1 MRARALAKRLLFGAA
16 PFFRG
21 RFRYYGHVVH
31 FPLGSHTFERACDEG
46 IYEREVTN
54 LILALV
60 EPGTAYFD
68 VGANIGLLS
77 VPVLS
82 VCPSVKVVSI
92 EPGPDTLPFLLRTRL
107 AAQRSGGWTIIGAA
121 VAAQAG
127 EAEFWSSGRGMG
139 AFDGLRDTGRG
150 GPKRAVRVAVRTL
163 DDIWREEGCPPV
175 SVVKID
181 IEGGEYQALQG
192 ARELISHARP
202 ILILEWT
209 DKNLAAYGIKADQL
223 LSLCGQLGYV
233 PYACPNLMPV
243 GTKVLLKMAMTQTET
258 FILVPTHR
266 ERTELSAA
274 SNSRKT
280 RNYREVSVGGHEQCQ
295 NSF

>member
-1 MRARALAKRLLFGAA
+1 MRARGLAKRLLFGTA

-21 RFRYYGHVVH
+21 RFRYYDHVVH
-31 FPLGSHTFERACDEG
+31 FPLGSHIFERACDEG

-54 LILALV
+54 LILALA

-82 VCPSVKVVSI
+82 VCPTVKVVSI
-92 EPGPDTLPFLLRTRL
+92 EPSPDTLPFLRKTQL
-107 AAQRSGGWTIIGAA
+107 AAQRSGNWIVIGAA
-121 VAAQAG
+121 LGAKAG
-127 EAEFWSSGRGMG
+127 EAEFWSSAMG

-163 DDIWREEGCPPV
+163 DDIWRDQGSPPV

-181 IEGGEYQALQG
+181 IEGGEYEALQG
-192 ARELISHARP
+192 AKELISHAKP
-202 ILILEWT
+202 ILILEWS

-223 LSLCGQLGYV
+223 LSLCEQMSYV
-233 PYACPNLMPV
+233 SYACPSLMPV
-243 GTKVLLKMAMTQTET
+243 GTKALLKMAMTQTET
-258 FILVPTHR
+258 FVLVPTNYEQR
-266 ERTELSAA
+266 GMSAVP
-274 SNSRKT
+274 NSRAT
-280 RNYREVSVGGHEQCQ
+280 CNYTQVQCR
-295 NSF
+295 